1 MILNTLLRWIW
12 IAVAFFLSAL
22 IAIVVL
28 FTLGTLWAGEELRE
42 VARTHNDWLLWHGS
56 DAFGALFFSAA
67 VVPALTALPGIL
79 GIIAGELFHIRS
91 AVYYTA
97 AGGVALVAIPL
108 LAGASETANQGSL
121 PAADYMTL
129 FATAGFVAGF
139 FYWLIAGR
147 RAR

>member
-1 MILNTLLRWIW
+1 MILDTLLRWVW
-12 IAVAFFLSAL
+12 IAIAFCLSAFV
-22 IAIVVL
+22 AIVVL

-42 VARTHNDWLLWHGS
+42 VAEAQGDWFLWHGS
-56 DAFGALFFSAA
+56 NAFGALFFTSA
-67 VVPALTALPGIL
+67 VVPALTALPGFVGVIV
-79 GIIAGELFHIRS
+79 GELFHIRS

-108 LAGASETANQGSL
+108 LAGTPESANQPAI

-129 FATAGFVAGF
+129 FATAGFAAGF

-147 RAR
+147 RA